1 MRFEEWITS
10 LPTDPEECAK
20 KQDALRKH
28 IDGEFIDINQYML
41 DLVQNN
47 PK

>member
-1 MRFEEWITS
+1 MGFEEWIAS

-28 IDGEFIDINQYML
+28 IDEEFIDINAYML
-41 DLVQNN
+41 ALVEGNN
-47 PK
+47 